1 MNSRYTSH
9 FNALRF
15 LRQIFVCLF
24 MLYKMAESEIF
35 ITARRAFAE
44 GYDIITKWD
53 QWIKLTDYQLRTM
66 SHQFFFFEK
75 LSVYERF

>member
-1 MNSRYTSH
+1 
-9 FNALRF
+9 
-15 LRQIFVCLF
+15 
-24 MLYKMAESEIF
+24 MAESEIF
-35 ITARRAFAE
+35 ITARRALAE